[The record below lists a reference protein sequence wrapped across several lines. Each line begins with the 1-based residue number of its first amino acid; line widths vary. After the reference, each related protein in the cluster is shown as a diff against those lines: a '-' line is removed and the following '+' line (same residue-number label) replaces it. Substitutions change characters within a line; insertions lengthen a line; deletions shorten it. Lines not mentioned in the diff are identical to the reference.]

1 MKRKKSVNSRTCSP
15 TSVRSFN
22 YRNGDQIEQGKLSYE
37 WALKSMKIITRILRK
52 ETRKKPL
59 SGLKVAFCL
68 HITKETSVLVM
79 AAKELG
85 AKVLLCSA
93 NPLSVQR
100 DILEYPKSDIHLL
113 F

>member
-1 MKRKKSVNSRTCSP
+1 MEKNRFEFKS
-15 TSVRSFN
+15 
-22 YRNGDQIEQGKLSYE
+22 
-37 WALKSMKIITRILRK
+37 
-52 ETRKKPL
+52 
-59 SGLKVAFCL
+59 AFCL

-93 NPLSVQR
+93 NPLSVQE

>member
-1 MKRKKSVNSRTCSP
+1 M
-15 TSVRSFN
+15 
-22 YRNGDQIEQGKLSYE
+22 
-37 WALKSMKIITRILRK
+37 
-52 ETRKKPL
+52 KKPL

-93 NPLSVQR
+93 NPLSVQE
-100 DILEYPKSDIHLL
+100 DILEYVKSDIHLL